1 MGLHFHVSDLLFLH
15 VVSPHCC
22 LYLSLLLSEG
32 YQVLFRVALTI
43 FKINGPHIN
52 SAADDIQVS
61 RILQNTPRG
70 LIDCDA
76 FLEVK
81 TCLFSL
87 P

>member
-1 MGLHFHVSDLLFLH
+1 MGLHFHVSDLLLH
-15 VVSPHCC
+15 GVSPHCC
-22 LYLSLLLSEG
+22 LYPLSEG

-43 FKINGPHIN
+43 FKINRTHIN